1 MTSRRGRQR
10 CSKSNQSPLEW
21 QDLLCCAFD
30 TILILQIWGHAK
42 LLIYGGWY
50 RDRTYG
56 PCRVKQGAQYGA
68 ALSYVP
74 GNQDYEGEILVAPAG
89 AVKLSVTVGG
99 ASYTASGTQFTSYPS
114 VSSPLLGRTLSFK

>member
-1 MTSRRGRQR
+1 VCYWFHTFFILWLEVI
-10 CSKSNQSPLEW
+10 SKS
-21 QDLLCCAFD
+21 
-30 TILILQIWGHAK
+30 LII
-42 LLIYGGWY
+42 GGWY
-50 RDRTYG
+50 WDRTSG

-74 GNQDYEGEILVAPAG
+74 GNQDYEGQILVASAG

-99 ASYTASGTQFTSYPS
+99 ASYTASGSQFTSYPS